1 MQNFFASI
9 LLKLGEKL
17 IDYLGELFR
26 QWLKDLKDK
35 NDIKDCLDEKS
46 PIERQKCLNNE
57 LNSN

>member
-46 PIERQKCLNNE
+46 PIKRQKCLNNE